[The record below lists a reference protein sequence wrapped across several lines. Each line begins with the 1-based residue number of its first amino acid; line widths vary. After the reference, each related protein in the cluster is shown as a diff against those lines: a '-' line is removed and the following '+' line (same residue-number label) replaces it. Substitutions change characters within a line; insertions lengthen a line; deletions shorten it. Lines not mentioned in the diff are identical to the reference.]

1 MIDNYFASVGNK
13 GLGLVD
19 VQYIESPRVKD
30 LVDDLELSLVHHVAL
45 APGDL
50 GEGCLRDVILGRS
63 EASGSDDYLIG
74 AQFVCQ
80 VVNDLVAGVSD
91 REHPCDLDSYVLK
104 GGGDVR

>member
-1 MIDNYFASVGNK
+1 MAEARGREAEHHDRRRAHMIDNHFACVRDKS
-13 GLGLVD
+13 LGLVD

-63 EASGSDDYLIG
+63 EASGGDDYLIG

-91 REHPCDLDSYVLK
+91 
-104 GGGDVR
+104 